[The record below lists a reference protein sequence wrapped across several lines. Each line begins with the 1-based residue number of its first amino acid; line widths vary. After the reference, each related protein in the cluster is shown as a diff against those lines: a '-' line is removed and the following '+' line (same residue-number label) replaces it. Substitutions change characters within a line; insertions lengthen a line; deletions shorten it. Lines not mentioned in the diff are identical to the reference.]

1 MSFSMQIKE
10 ELCRIR
16 PKTEREQRAQLA
28 GLTRTCASLR
38 LGRRA
43 AQVLYQSESP
53 AVVRHIAQLCGALY
67 RLDAVTM
74 LREQA
79 HRRQPLTVLSL
90 SGPDCRRL
98 LADTGV
104 LGEGDGG
111 ATLAPRIPP
120 ALVSEPECRRAFLRG
135 AFLGSGSCSAPSSGY
150 HLEIVCRTEAF
161 AAELVPLIR
170 TFGPEAKA
178 TCRRGRP
185 LVYLKGDEV
194 AGFLALVGA
203 SAAALSFE
211 DTRAVRDYRNYL
223 NRRNNCETA
232 NIGKTINAGLDQLRA
247 IEAIEAHMPLSELPA
262 PLYEA
267 ARLRLAHPDA
277 TLQELADLAEIGK
290 SGMNHRLARL
300 MRLAAELTP

>member
-1 MSFSMQIKE
+1 MSFSAQVKE

-16 PKTEREQRAQLA
+16 PKAEREQRAQLA

-111 ATLAPRIPP
+111 DRTGPGTEWLSGHALADQAEALAALGADGVGLYRYDSLFANDLYPTFAAQEAQALRGLAAPR
-120 ALVSEPECRRAFLRG
+120 G
-135 AFLGSGSCSAPSSGY
+135 
-150 HLEIVCRTEAF
+150 
-161 AAELVPLIR
+161 
-170 TFGPEAKA
+170 
-178 TCRRGRP
+178 
-185 LVYLKGDEV
+185 
-194 AGFLALVGA
+194 
-203 SAAALSFE
+203 
-211 DTRAVRDYRNYL
+211 
-223 NRRNNCETA
+223 
-232 NIGKTINAGLDQLRA
+232 
-247 IEAIEAHMPLSELPA
+247 
-262 PLYEA
+262 
-267 ARLRLAHPDA
+267 
-277 TLQELADLAEIGK
+277 
-290 SGMNHRLARL
+290 
-300 MRLAAELTP
+300 

>member
-1 MSFSMQIKE
+1 MSFSTQIKE

-16 PKTEREQRAQLA
+16 PKAEREQRAQLA

-104 LGEGDGG
+104 LGEGYS
-111 ATLAPRIPP
+111 
-120 ALVSEPECRRAFLRG
+120 VSVTYDV
-135 AFLGSGSCSAPSSGY
+135 S
-150 HLEIVCRTEAF
+150 
-161 AAELVPLIR
+161 
-170 TFGPEAKA
+170 
-178 TCRRGRP
+178 
-185 LVYLKGDEV
+185 DE
-194 AGFLALVGA
+194 
-203 SAAALSFE
+203 
-211 DTRAVRDYRNYL
+211 
-223 NRRNNCETA
+223 
-232 NIGKTINAGLDQLRA
+232 
-247 IEAIEAHMPLSELPA
+247 
-262 PLYEA
+262 
-267 ARLRLAHPDA
+267 
-277 TLQELADLAEIGK
+277 
-290 SGMNHRLARL
+290 
-300 MRLAAELTP
+300 